1 MKQVDQ
7 MRRRAARYL
16 AVEPVEIAPA
26 KGVFSLSFDDFP
38 ATAWT
43 EAGPVL
49 AAHGVKAT
57 YYVCGG
63 LCDGVNM
70 GRDQYRVEH
79 LQALHA
85 AGHEVGCHTFGHTS
99 ALRMDAEALR
109 LSLDANAAWVAERLD
124 GHRMTTFAWPFGDAT
139 VGAKRMVRERFEMAR
154 GVRDGVNA
162 GRADRAL
169 IRSIGLES
177 RRLPGY
183 DLEALAAETAE
194 KRGWLTAYGHDV
206 SDRPTDYGCTP
217 ADLDRMLGLAVAA
230 GLEILPLGEA
240 WSRIRP
246 TRDDRHVRF

>member
-1 MKQVDQ
+1 MKQIDQ

-16 AVEPVEIAPA
+16 AVEAVEIAPA

-63 LCDGVNM
+63 LCGRVNM
-70 GRDQYRVEH
+70 DRDQYRVEH

-85 AGHEVGCHTFGHTS
+85 DGHEVGCHTFGHTS
-99 ALRMDAEALR
+99 ALKMDAEALR
-109 LSLDANAAWVAERLD
+109 LSLDANAGWVAERLE

-139 VGAKRMVRERFEMAR
+139 VGAKGVVRGRFDLAR

-162 GRADRAL
+162 GREDRAL
-169 IRSIGLES
+169 IKSVGLES

-183 DLEALAAETAE
+183 DLEALMAEAAER
-194 KRGWLTAYGHDV
+194 RGWLTAYGHDV

-217 ADLDRMLGLAVAA
+217 DDLDRVLRLAKAA
-230 GLEILPLGEA
+230 GLEVLPVGAA
-240 WSRIRP
+240 WTRI
-246 TRDDRHVRF
+246 TQ

>member
-1 MKQVDQ
+1 MKQIDQ

-16 AVEPVEIAPA
+16 DVEAVRIAPP
-26 KGVFSLSFDDFP
+26 KGLFSLSFDDFP
-38 ATAWT
+38 ASAWT

-49 AAHGVKAT
+49 AEHGIKAT

-63 LCDGVNM
+63 LAGGVNM
-70 GRDQYRVEH
+70 DRDQFEVEH

-109 LSLDANAAWVAERLD
+109 LSLDANAAWVAERLN

-139 VGAKRMVRERFEMAR
+139 LGAKRAVRERFALGR

-162 GRADRAL
+162 GREDRAL
-169 IRSIGLES
+169 IKSIGLES
-177 RRLPGY
+177 RRLADY
-183 DLEALAAETAE
+183 DLEGLMAEAADS
-194 KRGWLTAYGHDV
+194 RGWLTAYGHDV

-217 ADLDRMLGLAVAA
+217 ADLDRVLRLAKAA
-230 GLEILPLGEA
+230 GLQIKPLGDA
-240 WSRIRP
+240 WGQ
-246 TRDDRHVRF
+246 VGAAA